1 MTIQASNYNDF
12 QGLAN
17 LRREAGQMPD
27 KAIAKVARQFEAVY
41 VQMMLKSM
49 RDTVPEGGL
58 TGDSSTRTYQDMLD
72 GQLAVSLSEKG
83 GGIGLAKVI
92 ERQLTQQHE
101 RTDTAAAATA
111 QVPVAEAEAVRLQ
124 LSSSGAS
131 RR

>member
-1 MTIQASNYNDF
+1 MDIPSNYNDF

-17 LRREAGQMPD
+17 LRREAGQAPD

-58 TGDSSTRTYQDMLD
+58 LGDSSTRMYQDMLD

-83 GGIGLAKVI
+83 DGIGLAKVI
-92 ERQLTQQHE
+92 ERQLARSPGQPPV
-101 RTDTAAAATA
+101 AAAQAESRA
-111 QVPVAEAEAVRLQ
+111 PVAEAEAMRLR

>member
-1 MTIQASNYNDF
+1 MDIQSSNYNDF
-12 QGLAN
+12 QALAG
-17 LRREAGQMPD
+17 LRREAGQAPD
-27 KAIAKVARQFEAVY
+27 KAVAKVARQFEAVY

-92 ERQLTQQHE
+92 ERQLSHQQNQAVTPAGE
-101 RTDTAAAATA
+101 TA
-111 QVPVAEAEAVRLQ
+111 QAPIAEAEAVRLQ
-124 LSSSGAS
+124 LSSSGAG

>member
-1 MTIQASNYNDF
+1 MDIPSNYNDF

-17 LRREAGQMPD
+17 LRREAGQAPD

-58 TGDSSTRTYQDMLD
+58 LGDSSTRMYQDMLD
-72 GQLAVSLSEKG
+72 DQLAVSLSESR
-83 GGIGLAKVI
+83 GGIGLARVI
-92 ERQLTQQHE
+92 ERQLSRPQASQPI
-101 RTDTAAAATA
+101 AAADATA
-111 QVPVAEAEAVRLQ
+111 PAPVAEAEALRLQ